1 MTTTTYLNL
10 YEKKKEFHLYLII
23 SKQTS
28 VLFVAGSVK

>member
-10 YEKKKEFHLYLII
+10 YEKKEFRLYLII